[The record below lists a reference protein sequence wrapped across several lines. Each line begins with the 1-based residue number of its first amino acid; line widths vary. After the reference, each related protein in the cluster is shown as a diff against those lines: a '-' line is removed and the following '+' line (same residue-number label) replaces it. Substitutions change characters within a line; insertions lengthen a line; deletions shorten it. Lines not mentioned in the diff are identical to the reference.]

1 MWTSFQCLFV
11 EHVSAPAFL
20 IAAGK
25 YQVANDS
32 WVGKKCKSKANSMKL
47 QCKIQ
52 IKKFF
57 FFPSLGGEN
66 VQRGIKDYTAKLRS
80 DSEED
85 TWSNVLFA
93 LLLLN
98 FAFLSL
104 FFSTVFQ
111 SRRLCQLQQKK
122 RRLKCSNIFHFTSNS
137 WSNNNHNNLEIE
149 NLLSCFDC
157 VRRYYCSVDLKWR
170 FYLRF
175 FLLSSNPDSC
185 MSLNIYGSQ
194 Y

>member
-57 FFPSLGGEN
+57 FSFS
-66 VQRGIKDYTAKLRS
+66 RGRKCAKRDKRLHSKAAIRFGRRYL
-80 DSEED
+80 EQCAFRFVVIELCLP
-85 TWSNVLFA
+85 LFIFFDRFSIA
-93 LLLLN
+93 QT
-98 FAFLSL
+98 LSAP
-104 FFSTVFQ
+104 T
-111 SRRLCQLQQKK
+111 KK

-175 FLLSSNPDSC
+175 FLLSSNPDPC